1 MAFLQPPLSG
11 GGCLDSLPH
20 IGSRAIP
27 TKKVGVPSKWPLGRY
42 PSQPASLTPP
52 PPRPF
57 SYSSNDIPLPM
68 LQGATVASAMSSS
81 VAGIAH
87 TFHLFVAFILGGL
100 FFSTALSIVTAS
112 VAIGKENVLRAW
124 DLFKVVSGSV
134 WNVFTTGL
142 QIARDTLI
150 SFEDEEERRRWK
162 WREAWK
168 VLREQLTLTRKA
180 AVEGVQAIKLEAS
193 IYSAAIGQPGLIA
206 LQYFVDSLTPKLL
219 ASMARENFTK
229 ALQDIKNPNVRKLH
243 LEEFDFGTK
252 GPTLEAARTYKL
264 EDAMALDID
273 VDWQSEI
280 SAKVKVTS
288 KRLGVVVPVKIKNF
302 RFDGVVR
309 VVLTPLLDEPPGFG
323 AALVSFPRAP
333 NIALDVS
340 LSSVEVTKTPWLRT
354 ELLKEIQKSIAKEF
368 LWPRRIVVPSG
379 VPPTNPRPFLSR
391 VELDALSQTDPLLA
405 AESKID
411 QNDLVRKVNI
421 KREVADAN
429 DLELDV
435 FIGEGDRITS
445 NEEES
450 KVIGSEEISTG
461 SEDLSEEPPRDG
473 RKWTFPWARK
483 KRENTTGEVKSAR

>member
-1 MAFLQPPLSG
+1 
-11 GGCLDSLPH
+11 
-20 IGSRAIP
+20 
-27 TKKVGVPSKWPLGRY
+27 
-42 PSQPASLTPP
+42 
-52 PPRPF
+52 
-57 SYSSNDIPLPM
+57 
-68 LQGATVASAMSSS
+68 
-81 VAGIAH
+81 
-87 TFHLFVAFILGGL
+87 
-100 FFSTALSIVTAS
+100 
-112 VAIGKENVLRAW
+112 
-124 DLFKVVSGSV
+124 
-134 WNVFTTGL
+134 
-142 QIARDTLI
+142 
-150 SFEDEEERRRWK
+150 
-162 WREAWK
+162 
-168 VLREQLTLTRKA
+168 
-180 AVEGVQAIKLEAS
+180 
-193 IYSAAIGQPGLIA
+193 
-206 LQYFVDSLTPKLL
+206 
-219 ASMARENFTK
+219 
-229 ALQDIKNPNVRKLH
+229 
-243 LEEFDFGTK
+243 
-252 GPTLEAARTYKL
+252 
-264 EDAMALDID
+264 MALDID

-445 NEEES
+445 NEAES